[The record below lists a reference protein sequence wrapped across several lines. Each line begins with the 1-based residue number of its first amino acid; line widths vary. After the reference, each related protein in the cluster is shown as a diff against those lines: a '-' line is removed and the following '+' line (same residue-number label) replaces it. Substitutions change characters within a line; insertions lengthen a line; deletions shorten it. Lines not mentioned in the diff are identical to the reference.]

1 MRQRNIPRRRGM
13 NCLQE
18 NRDRSTL
25 RPRFFA
31 FIFPIQKGG
40 HAQMERYEYPFS
52 ALVGQ
57 EKLKTA
63 LLLNLVEPRLGG
75 VLIQGEKG
83 TAKSTAVRG
92 LAELMDE
99 VEVAE
104 GCPFHCRMDGEAL
117 CDECR
122 SSPARRAVPYRRRV
136 VELPVSATED
146 RVVGTLD
153 LERAL
158 KEGVRAFEPG
168 LLAQAN
174 GNILYV
180 DEINLLED
188 RSDEEIVQNI
198 LGSLDTSGRK
208 YWTLTKDQALLFVKD
223 ITETNRYKGLTTE
236 TFFTS
241 DSAAHF
247 LKKLAV
253 NRVVHQMITLD
264 GDRYVASGV
273 IFEYNGAQYK
283 ICLLTND
290 TVILDNNVFLSSKIG
305 LYVFGAILLGMLLL
319 VAMIFANVVDL
330 RDRRIRKLEKHITSL
345 NKVLEEQT
353 ETIREMDSYHT
364 RWSIFR
370 LPMLEM
376 FVDKLAERKTAPL
389 TFVELEFASKEE
401 RKHFLNQAQ
410 ILLDEKVIRF
420 ENSSDQEIVLL
431 FLQYEECE
439 AIKGIEAVS
448 AQAGECKVL
457 QSETYTGEGEA
468 LITVYER
475 FTKKLAERMEQDD
488 DEHNISGIQI

>member
-1 MRQRNIPRRRGM
+1 
-13 NCLQE
+13 
-18 NRDRSTL
+18 
-25 RPRFFA
+25 
-31 FIFPIQKGG
+31 
-40 HAQMERYEYPFS
+40 MERYEYPFS

>member
-1 MRQRNIPRRRGM
+1 MRKTKFWKWITNIKVISVLIVVAATGM
-13 NCLQE
+13 GVLGVHQAQE
-18 NRDRSTL
+18 YERSTL
-25 RPRFFA
+25 A
-31 FIFPIQKGG
+31 IYAEQQD
-40 HAQMERYEYPFS
+40 AYVQ
-52 ALVGQ
+52 LV
-57 EKLKTA
+57 
-63 LLLNLVEPRLGG
+63 
-75 VLIQGEKG
+75 
-83 TAKSTAVRG
+83 
-92 LAELMDE
+92 
-99 VEVAE
+99 
-104 GCPFHCRMDGEAL
+104 
-117 CDECR
+117 
-122 SSPARRAVPYRRRV
+122 
-136 VELPVSATED
+136 
-146 RVVGTLD
+146 LD
-153 LERAL
+153 
-158 KEGVRAFEPG
+158 
-168 LLAQAN
+168 Q
-174 GNILYV
+174 
-180 DEINLLED
+180 INLLED

-468 LITVYER
+468 LITVYEL